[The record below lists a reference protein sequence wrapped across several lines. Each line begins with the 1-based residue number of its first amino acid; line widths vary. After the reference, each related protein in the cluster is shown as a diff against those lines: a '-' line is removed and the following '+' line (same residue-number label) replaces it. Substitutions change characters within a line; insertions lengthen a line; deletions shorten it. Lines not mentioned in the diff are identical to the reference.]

1 MNYLQLKDDS
11 TFAPEE
17 AVLAE
22 YFGEGNYV
30 PFHAKEILQRRIKL
44 RLGDFVAGGLQVTLP
59 ALKQLGVNY
68 RNDDYPLDLAQYLHR
83 NIWSSSMK
91 YFRQRIENEGE
102 DVPVFIK
109 PLRKVKRFT
118 GRVISARDDLA
129 PLGNIGGSIELYCS
143 EPVQWVSEYRV
154 PVIHGKIQGYF
165 WYDGDRNIMVD
176 KAEVEK
182 MAHDYVMA
190 PWAYCLDVGV
200 LGTGETALVE
210 MNDAFSIGMYEGMEK
225 CYGDLLTTR
234 WKELTFKAIK
244 PYFAAIGAGPYCKF

>member
-17 AVLAE
+17 ACLAE

-44 RLGDFVAGGLQVTLP
+44 KKGDFVADGLQVTLP
-59 ALKQLGVNY
+59 ALKQLGVEY
-68 RNDDYPLDLAQYLHR
+68 GAIDYPFELAGYRLR
-83 NIWSSSMK
+83 NIWKSSLK
-91 YFRQRIENEGE
+91 RIRQQIESEGE
-102 DVPVFIK
+102 IAPIFIK
-109 PLRKVKRFT
+109 PAHKVKRFT
-118 GRVISARDDLA
+118 GRVVSTCDDLA
-129 PLGNIGGSIELYCS
+129 SLSHIGGNLELHCS

-165 WYDGDRNIMVD
+165 WYDGDKSIAVDKADVEEMVD
-176 KAEVEK
+176 KFT
-182 MAHDYVMA
+182 MA

-200 LGTGETALVE
+200 LDSGDTALVE

-225 CYGDLLTTR
+225 CYPDLLTTR
-234 WKELTFKAIK
+234 WEELTFKAIK
-244 PYFAAIGAGPYCKF
+244 PDFAAIGVGSYEH

>member
-1 MNYLQLKDDS
+1 MNYLQLKDNS
-11 TFAPEE
+11 KFAPEE
-17 AVLAE
+17 ARLAE

-44 RLGDFVAGGLQVTLP
+44 QHGDFVAGSLQVTLP
-59 ALKQLGVNY
+59 ALKQLGVDYY
-68 RNDDYPLDLAQYLHR
+68 RNDDYPRELEQYLHR
-83 NIWSSSMK
+83 NVWFSSMK

-102 DVPVFIK
+102 VAPVFIK

-118 GRVISARDDLA
+118 GRVISTRDDLA
-129 PLGNIGGSIELYCS
+129 PLGNIGGRLELYCS

-165 WYDGDRNIMVD
+165 WYDGDRNIIVD

-182 MAHDYVMA
+182 MVHDYVMA

-200 LGTGETALVE
+200 LDSGDTALVE

-225 CYGDLLTTR
+225 CYPDLLTTR
-234 WKELTFKAIK
+234 WKELTFKAIN
-244 PYFAAIGAGPYCKF
+244 PDFATIGVGPYEH